1 MKRYRYTLS
10 EQETIINWD
19 NELDTASVYTFDRRI
34 GKKLKELSQKYPDQF
49 ILLEK
54 GPQHSVTYRIPKK
67 CVSIR
72 PPYSAKRRKQCVRK
86 SYGRAEDLCGPMLK
100 RIQVHRKRHSVS
112 GLSQSV

>member
-54 GPQHSVTYRIPKK
+54 GP
-67 CVSIR
+67 
-72 PPYSAKRRKQCVRK
+72 
-86 SYGRAEDLCGPMLK
+86 
-100 RIQVHRKRHSVS
+100 
-112 GLSQSV
+112 

>member
-34 GKKLKELSQKYPDQF
+34 GKKLKELSLKYPDQF

-54 GPQHSVTYRIPKK
+54 GLQHSVTYRIPKK

-72 PPYSAKRRKQCVRK
+72 SPYSAKRRIQQ
-86 SYGRAEDLCGPMLK
+86 AEDA
-100 RIQVHRKRHSVS
+100 RIH
-112 GLSQSV
+112 GLPFDEKEKNDDEDF

>member
-54 GPQHSVTYRIPKK
+54 GLQHSVTYRIPKK

-72 PPYSAKRRKQCVRK
+72 PPYSAKRRKQQ
-86 SYGRAEDLCGPMLK
+86 AEDA
-100 RIQVHRKRHSVS
+100 RIH
-112 GLSQSV
+112 GLPFDEKEKNDDEDF